1 MKKKL
6 LASLI
11 LYAIAFCAM
20 SAPIPSY
27 RVATNIADTVS
38 RTVVSNIVTRS
49 YIEGLSVGMLNATN
63 IINDITHTST
73 NATLINKTDGQE
85 DNPIVVI
92 DCVSTSSNRAGLM
105 TVDDKET
112 LDSHVANTD
121 NPHGVTAEQ
130 VGALSISL
138 ANTDQTFDWNPS
150 GDYSGLIMVLV

>member
-6 LASLI
+6 LASLT
-11 LYAIAFCAM
+11 LYAIAFCAI

-27 RVATNIADTVS
+27 RVATNIADAVS

-85 DNPIVVI
+85 NNPIVVI
-92 DCVSTSSNRAGLM
+92 DGVSTSSNRAGLM

-121 NPHGVTAEQ
+121 NPHGVTA
-130 VGALSISL
+130 
-138 ANTDQTFDWNPS
+138 
-150 GDYSGLIMVLV
+150 